1 MTPKFVFSLSW
12 CRVVDGVKGAAR
24 RVGVCVVTVLGLV
37 GGAPAQ
43 GWGGD
48 TARRRLIADGRVPL
62 LWRRSLRVFLTVLG
76 LVGGAHVL

>member
-24 RVGVCVVTVLGLV
+24 RVGMCFTVLGLV

-48 TARRRLIADGRVPL
+48 TAPIRVASSREVCSTLLPRVIGRKQP
-62 LWRRSLRVFLTVLG
+62 SFSY
-76 LVGGAHVL
+76 